1 MGYSKKER
9 IWKEVM
15 ERGEMGGNGKNMGK
29 EVKLVGKKGWENSW
43 ERGGN
48 VEDKGNKKDKQETE
62 RK

>member
-1 MGYSKKER
+1 M
-9 IWKEVM
+9 M
-15 ERGEMGGNGKNMGK
+15 ERGEMGGQGKNMGK

-48 VEDKGNKKDKQETE
+48 AEEEGNKKDKQETE